1 MTERVVAGFQGQSF
15 TSRSGSHGPLLDAA
29 LEAWPMDA
37 PIRILDVGC
46 GDGDMLFQLAR
57 HYRNAILVGVD
68 LSGAN
73 VAKANERAAAL
84 GLTERCTFRCGDYVA
99 MPIEPVDLVV
109 SHSTLHLIDADPLE
123 VFGKLARDLK
133 TDGVLI
139 ASVSRACL
147 FNTLLVAVRWVF
159 RRLRC
164 PATDRLIE
172 ALGRRLAGGR
182 LSTEMI
188 RERVAYMYIIPSFQA
203 SQDFSRKLARLGMD
217 LEGVLPCPHASIAQM
232 KHQIEL
238 YRRR

>member
-1 MTERVVAGFQGQSF
+1 
-15 TSRSGSHGPLLDAA
+15 
-29 LEAWPMDA
+29 
-37 PIRILDVGC
+37 
-46 GDGDMLFQLAR
+46 
-57 HYRNAILVGVD
+57 
-68 LSGAN
+68 
-73 VAKANERAAAL
+73 
-84 GLTERCTFRCGDYVA
+84 

-123 VFGKLARDLK
+123 VFGKLAQDLK
-133 TDGVLI
+133 TDGILI

-147 FNTLLVAVRWVF
+147 FNTLLVAVRRVF
-159 RRLRC
+159 RRVRG

-172 ALGRRLAGGR
+172 ALGRRLARGR

-203 SQDFSRKLARLGMD
+203 SQDFSRKLAHMGMH
-217 LEGVLPCPHASIAQM
+217 LEGVLPYPHASIAQM